1 MNQVKLNAATAAEM
15 RTQVLSMGMFHVDP
29 IKNSLEIILHTT
41 RSYKINFSDLL
52 MIVNVLKQL
61 RLRWN

>member
-1 MNQVKLNAATAAEM
+1 MNQEM